1 MYNKTLM
8 QKYNG
13 DNPLP
18 TTYSELSALLQ
29 KVAAGERATNS
40 NFKSILT
47 TTQWMYKE
55 APSLAAFVQNGA
67 DYYTYADG
75 IYQNLWY
82 DDAVMAKATEA
93 MRITYDLFGVNG
105 LNGGGTLNGDM
116 SAVRSAVA
124 SGNALMGLISWLGN
138 ESAIAA
144 DSNLG
149 VISLAGLLTDG
160 TGAEKNRIPV
170 HTVGIGFYN
179 GATNVLA
186 DPLKTC
192 AAAEFA
198 YQTYCKNTLKESTQA
213 TYEQRIYKQ
222 IIPKLGHIPLNQLN
236 AGTLEKFY
244 AQLKSNGRL
253 FKRDIYGPGLA
264 NSVIRSIHAH
274 CRAALEKAV
283 MEKLIRQ
290 NPAIGCKLPPKKTPE
305 VKILTPEAMQKL
317 LYQAQIEGFYEMF
330 MLDLATGLRR
340 GEIVGLQWKDIDFE
354 TGTLSVTRQVRYVK
368 GELKIEPPKTKASER
383 SIILSPPVL
392 EMLTEYRKT
401 VDSIWLFPS
410 PVKKE
415 DVPRDPSACR
425 KALARILK
433 RAECEHVPFHA
444 MRHTFASN
452 AFHYGMDVKTLAS
465 TIGHESVETTLNV
478 YAHSSEQMKRD
489 AAKKIDEAI
498 GTVLGA
504 DVTASDASSGDE
516 NGEAQEPTSNADKP
530 KTVEFKPYQP
540 KYRKRGTGSVHQ
552 VSKNVWEGRYTPT
565 VNGKRIARNIY
576 ADSEEECEIKL
587 EELIKEMKAEF
598 GIR

>member
-1 MYNKTLM
+1 MAKRR
-8 QKYNG
+8 K
-13 DNPLP
+13 
-18 TTYSELSALLQ
+18 
-29 KVAAGERATNS
+29 AGEGSLSKRKDGRWEARVVVSYDKKGLPKTKNVTA
-40 NFKSILT
+40 KTKIECLEKLERLKAELGAVTKKT
-47 TTQWMYKE
+47 TPTMSFGEWMD
-55 APSLAAFVQNGA
+55 F
-67 DYYTYADG
+67 
-75 IYQNLWY
+75 W
-82 DDAVMAKATEA
+82 
-93 MRITYDLFGVNG
+93 
-105 LNGGGTLNGDM
+105 
-116 SAVRSAVA
+116 
-124 SGNALMGLISWLGN
+124 
-138 ESAIAA
+138 
-144 DSNLG
+144 
-149 VISLAGLLTDG
+149 
-160 TGAEKNRIPV
+160 
-170 HTVGIGFYN
+170 
-179 GATNVLA
+179 
-186 DPLKTC
+186 
-192 AAAEFA
+192 

-253 FKRDIYGPGLA
+253 VRRDIYGPGLA

-274 CRAALEKAV
+274 CRAALDKAV

-354 TGTLSVTRQVRYVK
+354 AGTLSITKQIRYVK
-368 GELKIEPPKTKASER
+368 RKLVIAPPKTKASER
-383 SIILSPPVL
+383 TIILPPPIL

-410 PVKKE
+410 PVKDE

-504 DVTASDASSGDE
+504 DVAASDASCGDE
-516 NGEAQEPTSNADKP
+516 NGKSEEPADGAD
-530 KTVEFKPYQP
+530 QP
-540 KYRKRGTGSVHQ
+540 KATVFEPYKGKKRKSGTGYVKQ
-552 VSKNVWEGRYTPT
+552 LTANCWQGRYTPT
-565 VNGKRIARNIY
+565 VNGKRIARNVY
-576 ADSEEECEIKL
+576 APTEEECEVKL
-587 EELIKEMKAEF
+587 TELIKEMKAEF
-598 GIR
+598 GIK